1 MNENKKMV
9 SFINLRRVEP
19 MMDWNDIKLG
29 ETYHLPP
36 LVYNKRMDFV
46 VVEKKE
52 DSMKIRKIGDE
63 YPQTMFRT
71 DITTRFVVKKQVLHG
86 SN

>member
-46 VVEKKE
+46 VVEKME